1 MDEEWL
7 EYSNE
12 QRRQLVDVIQAFHVF
27 REASRRFQQSYRG
40 TMRWRSSKGKQYLY
54 RTVSRHGV
62 VRANSLG
69 PRTATTESI
78 LREFKKGKD
87 SLSVRLEKT
96 EARLAEMAR
105 VNRALRLHRVPVI
118 ETKIL
123 RALDREGL
131 LGAPLFIVG
140 TNALYAYESRAGVFL
155 NSSLVATRDMDLL
168 WDDRRTMS
176 LVLAEEAAQRGV
188 LGVLRSVDPSFS
200 LTGPRSFRAANDD
213 GYLVDLIR
221 PLGRGPFARKSTS
234 QGNRTDRIGPTE
246 DDLYGVGI
254 EGIDWLIHSPKIEE
268 VVIGSDGFPLFVS
281 CIDPRVF
288 ALHKWWL
295 SRRADRN
302 PKQRPRDAS
311 QALTVANLCLRYL
324 GQSLDSPD
332 LSALPESLRAQ
343 AKTLIAQAAS

>member
-1 MDEEWL
+1 MNDQWR
-7 EYSNE
+7 EYSDE
-12 QRRQLVDVIQAFHVF
+12 QRRQLVDVVQLFEVF
-27 REASRRFQQSYRG
+27 RQASRRFQQSYRG

-54 RTVSRHGV
+54 RTISRHGIA
-62 VRANSLG
+62 RSNSLG
-69 PRTATTESI
+69 PRTPQTESI
-78 LREFKKGKD
+78 LREFQSGKE
-87 SLSVRLEKT
+87 SLTLRLDKT
-96 EARLAEMAR
+96 EARLTEMAR

-131 LGAPLFIVG
+131 LGAPLFVVG

-168 WDDRRTMS
+168 WDDRRKIS

-188 LGVLRSVDPSFS
+188 LGVLRSVDPSFA

-221 PLGRGPFARKSTS
+221 PVGNGPFARKPVSKP
-234 QGNRTDRIGPTE
+234 NRTDRIGPIE

-254 EGIDWLIHSPKIEE
+254 EGLNWLIHSPKIDE
-268 VVIGSDGFPLFVS
+268 VVIGSDGFPVFVS

-295 SRRADRN
+295 SCKADRN
-302 PKQRPRDAS
+302 PRQRPRDAS
-311 QALTVANLCLRYL
+311 QSLAVANLCLHYL
-324 GQSLDSPD
+324 GLSLESHD

-343 AKTLIAQAAS
+343 AKALTAQVTR

>member
-1 MDEEWL
+1 MDGQWL
-7 EYSNE
+7 EYSDE
-12 QRRQLVDVIQAFHVF
+12 QRRQMVDVIQLFQVF
-27 REASRRFQQSYRG
+27 RDGSRRYQQSYRG
-40 TMRWRSSKGKQYLY
+40 TMRWRTSKGKQYLY
-54 RTVSRHGV
+54 RTISRHGV
-62 VRANSLG
+62 ARSNSLG
-69 PRTATTESI
+69 PRIPKTESI
-78 LREFKKGKD
+78 LRDFQRGKE
-87 SLSVRLEKT
+87 SLTLRLNKT

-105 VNRALRLHRVPVI
+105 VNRALRLHRVPAI

-131 LGAPLFIVG
+131 LGAPLFLVG

-155 NSSLVATRDMDLL
+155 NSSLIATRDMDLL
-168 WDDRRTMS
+168 WDDRRKIS

-188 LGVLRSVDPSFS
+188 LGVLRSVDPSFA

-221 PLGRGPFARKSTS
+221 PVGDGPFARKRVSK
-234 QGNRTDRIGPTE
+234 GNRKDRIGPVE

-254 EGIDWLIHSPKIEE
+254 EGLDWLIHSPKMEE

-302 PKQRPRDAS
+302 PRQRPRDAS
-311 QALTVANLCLRYL
+311 QALTVANLCIHYL

-332 LSALPESLRAQ
+332 LRALPDSLRAQ
-343 AKTLIAQAAS
+343 AKTLTTQATR